1 MKFFGTLFFLS
12 FFALAYSAALS
23 KPDIEYEVAKREIEA
38 SNAKFVPGQLPDGK
52 NSVAVYEGDV
62 FEGTISEGENG
73 DVIVKDAYGNIVN
86 VDDDDEEG
94 DLEKRIIGAVIRV
107 FAVFIRRYGAR
118 AWVSDSS
125 NMRRGRCQ
133 NEPGTDNI
141 TRPSSDASALSLPS
155 TSVRTR

>member
-1 MKFFGTLFFLS
+1 MKFFSTIFFLS

-38 SNAKFVPGQLPDGK
+38 SNAKFVPGLLPDGK

-73 DVIVKDAYGNIVN
+73 EVIVKDAYGNIVN

-94 DLEKRIIGAVIRV
+94 DLEKRIILTVIRV
-107 FAVFIRRYGAR
+107 FAVFIRRFGPR
-118 AWVSDSS
+118 AWVSASS
-125 NMRRGRCQ
+125 
-133 NEPGTDNI
+133 I
-141 TRPSSDASALSLPS
+141 
-155 TSVRTR
+155 